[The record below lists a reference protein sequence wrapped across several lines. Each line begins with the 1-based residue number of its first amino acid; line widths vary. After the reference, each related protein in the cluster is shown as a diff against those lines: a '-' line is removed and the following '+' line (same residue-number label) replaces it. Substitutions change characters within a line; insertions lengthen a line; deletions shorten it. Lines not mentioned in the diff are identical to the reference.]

1 MFIGDFSDLDLK
13 GDESVVFV
21 LTALAQLAQNI
32 CNRMFFKEHQCVLM
46 EKLSRA
52 GMDYPGSFQACS

>member
-13 GDESVVFV
+13 GDESVFV
-21 LTALAQLAQNI
+21 LTTLAQLAQNI
-32 CNRMFFKEHQCVLM
+32 CDGMFFKEHQCVLM
-46 EKLSRA
+46 QKLSRA